1 MNIFKFLKIVFCALL
16 LIVLYLF
23 VLNGRY
29 KTISDG
35 TMVLDRWTGK
45 TRDITERQ
53 EKTSRIGQ
61 YLYVKDGVV
70 HVLNDCIYSNND
82 AVRID
87 TVDFTGYYQNA
98 QDNIEDCEYCN
109 SCISDRGYNKIV
121 RNLKEKFQTFDREKI
136 KELYNAICADGEE
149 PNYTTFVHGFL
160 GRDNHIYCKK
170 IYNRLKD
177 GGADVGTEKEFMNW
191 LKQPSNLPASN

>member
-1 MNIFKFLKIVFCALL
+1 MNIFKFLRIVFCALL

-45 TRDITERQ
+45 TRDITEQQ

-70 HVLNDCIYSNND
+70 HALSDCIYSNND

-87 TVDFTGYYQNA
+87 TADFAGWYEDDQGYTEEYK
-98 QDNIEDCEYCN
+98 YCN
-109 SCISDRGYNKIV
+109 GCINDRGYNKLQKIV
-121 RNLKEKFQTFDREKI
+121 KNNI
-136 KELYNAICADGEE
+136 KRQSN
-149 PNYTTFVHGFL
+149 
-160 GRDNHIYCKK
+160 GR
-170 IYNRLKD
+170 
-177 GGADVGTEKEFMNW
+177 
-191 LKQPSNLPASN
+191 